1 MTLADYI
8 EFMRLLDDK
17 TVVNGVPLGQL
28 KQACNVLRLPM
39 LFGTLKKTV
48 SKSKQNRGAFDEK

>member
-39 LFGTLKKTV
+39 PFGTLKKTV